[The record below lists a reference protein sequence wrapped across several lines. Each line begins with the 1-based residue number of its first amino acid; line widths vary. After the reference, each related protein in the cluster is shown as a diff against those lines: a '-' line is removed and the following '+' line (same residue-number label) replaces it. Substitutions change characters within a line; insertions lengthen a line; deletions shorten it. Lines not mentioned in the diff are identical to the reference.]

1 MIKEKLREIFGH
13 SALYSLSYIC
23 GSAAGIILLPVYT
36 RYLSKADYGLLEI
49 LAYTNAILHLIMAA
63 GVNTALAK
71 FYQDAKGLSEQKIVI
86 STATVFVFFS
96 ALTGSLLCYWGDCTL
111 ARIILGDAAY
121 APYVDINILVLLS
134 ELTVGIT
141 SMYFIVT
148 KRPRIF
154 VMYNLL
160 RLVLGITGNLYFLIV
175 MGFGARGIL
184 YGQLISNG
192 IAAVLLAWHVIRK
205 NGVHF
210 DVVLLKRI
218 LSFSYPIV
226 PAMLG
231 ATIMHNADRFLIR
244 YYGSL
249 ADVGIYSLGY
259 KLPFMLNTIILA
271 SFARIWTGSMMY
283 EVAREPDSKFQY
295 ARITTYFMAVCVFV
309 MFALSVFSV
318 NVVRILAAPKFFAAH
333 QVVPIVALGLCFH
346 AFYTFFTVGAYLESK
361 TWLLNI
367 SYLPAAFVNVAA
379 NMILLPKYGY
389 LAAAWVTVLTYAVFA
404 LAAYFSCKKALYVP
418 YEFRR
423 LFQLFAGAVVIYFLS
438 SLMPYEGILL
448 DFVKGCLAI
457 VLFLAT
463 LILGRWLSEGE
474 KQVLKARYLT
484 IRSKLVSS

>member
-1 MIKEKLREIFGH
+1 
-13 SALYSLSYIC
+13 
-23 GSAAGIILLPVYT
+23 
-36 RYLSKADYGLLEI
+36 
-49 LAYTNAILHLIMAA
+49 
-63 GVNTALAK
+63 
-71 FYQDAKGLSEQKIVI
+71 
-86 STATVFVFFS
+86 
-96 ALTGSLLCYWGDCTL
+96 
-111 ARIILGDAAY
+111 
-121 APYVDINILVLLS
+121 
-134 ELTVGIT
+134 
-141 SMYFIVT
+141 
-148 KRPRIF
+148 
-154 VMYNLL
+154 
-160 RLVLGITGNLYFLIV
+160 
-175 MGFGARGIL
+175 
-184 YGQLISNG
+184 
-192 IAAVLLAWHVIRK
+192 VIRK

-295 ARITTYFMAVCVFV
+295 ARITTYFMAVFVFV